1 MLIATI
7 FYNLPFQVR
16 VVSGMSYILNENEDL
31 WSKELPSTVDDLLG
45 IEADPLAERGLR
57 GKLQEGSKK
66 KRKKTD
72 AVTYRVPHN
81 AAVQIY
87 DYKEK
92 KARFVGEHHE
102 ILISLSLLSPPP
114 SGN

>member
-1 MLIATI
+1 MI
-7 FYNLPFQVR
+7 
-16 VVSGMSYILNENEDL
+16 SGTSYILNEYEEL
-31 WSKELPSTVDDLLG
+31 WSKELPSTVEDLLG
-45 IEADPLAERGLR
+45 MESDPLAERGLR
-57 GKLQEGSKK
+57 GKVQEGSKK

-92 KARFVGEHHE
+92 KARFVGQ
-102 ILISLSLLSPPP
+102 ILVWFGFMAYQP
-114 SGN
+114 